1 MKRLYL
7 DPYVADTLLRDL
19 VGHDRRPSA
28 YLVYVY
34 LWGLTAGRAGARA
47 ELSLGRLAEE
57 AGLSK
62 RAVQVAVAHLERR
75 KLLRVDRPAA
85 TAIPAYEVLRPWRRK

>member
-7 DPYVADTLLRDL
+7 DPYVVDTLLRDL

-34 LWGLTAGRAGARA
+34 LCGLTAGRSGARA

-57 AGLSK
+57 TGLSK

-75 KLLRVDRPAA
+75 KFLRVDRPAA
-85 TAIPAYEVLRPWRRK
+85 TAVPAYEVLRPWRRK